1 MSRCLLTAA
10 VVLVAAS
17 CGFAADKSKPR
28 EPQYKFETIVIPAA
42 DAHEHVRKT
51 FSVKAAVDYLE
62 RGSKAWSGA
71 RKCVACHTNG
81 SYLVIRPSLTKQLGA
96 PAKEH
101 REFFVAQYDDMK
113 KKGGAVLRAGL
124 RPTQMAYIAAGL
136 AEWDRHVTGK
146 LSKETDAALRL
157 MLSLQSK
164 DGSQRNLNCWPPHES
179 SNYHGATVVATAVAT
194 APGFEKSLDPKKDKA
209 VLQKIAGVRNYLKK
223 TAPPHDYARV
233 LLLWTAT
240 RMDGL
245 VDAKQKQELIATLWK
260 HQRTDGGWSIRTF
273 ATPEKWGNGSRAK
286 KLRAEEEFTDPP
298 SDGHMTGL
306 AVMVLRDAG
315 VPASDPR
322 IQKAVAWLKSHQ
334 RESGR
339 WWTRSLN
346 TDRFHFITYTGTL
359 YPLAALAKCGEL
371 PANSG
376 E

>member
-1 MSRCLLTAA
+1 MSRCIATAA
-10 VVLVAAS
+10 IVFAISPAL
-17 CGFAADKSKPR
+17 AADKAKPP
-28 EPQYKFETIVIPAA
+28 EPQYKFEKIVIPAA
-42 DAHEHVRKT
+42 AAGEPRRET
-51 FSVKAAVDYLE
+51 LSVKAAVDYLE
-62 RGSKAWSGA
+62 RGAKAWSGA
-71 RKCVACHTNG
+71 RKCVSCHTNG

-96 PAKEH
+96 PPNEH
-101 REFFVAQYDDMK
+101 REFFVAQFEDMK
-113 KKGGAVLRAGL
+113 KKGTTVLRGGL
-124 RPTQMAYIAAGL
+124 KPTQLAYIAAGL

-164 DGSQRNLNCWPPHES
+164 DGSQRNLDCWPPHES
-179 SNYHGATVVATAVAT
+179 SSYHGATVAATAVAT

-209 VLQKIAGVRNYLKK
+209 VLQKIAAVRNYLKK
-223 TAPPHDYARV
+223 TPPPHDYARI

-245 VDAKQKQELIATLWK
+245 VDAKQKAELIDTVWK
-260 HQRTDGGWSIRTF
+260 HQRKDGGWSIRTF
-273 ATPEKWGNGSRAK
+273 ATPEKWGKGNRAK
-286 KLRAEEEFTDPP
+286 KLRTEEEFTDPP

-306 AVMVLRDAG
+306 AVLVLRDAG

-322 IQKAVAWLKSHQ
+322 IRKAVAWLKSHQ

-346 TDRFHFITYTGTL
+346 TDRYHFITYSGTL
-359 YPLAALAKCGEL
+359 YPLAALAKCDEL
-371 PANSG
+371 PAKTA